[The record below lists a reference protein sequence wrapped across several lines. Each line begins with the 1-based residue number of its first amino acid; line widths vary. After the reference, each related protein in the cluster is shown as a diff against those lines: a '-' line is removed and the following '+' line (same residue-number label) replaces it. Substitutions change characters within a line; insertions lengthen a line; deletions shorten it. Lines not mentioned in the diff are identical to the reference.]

1 VEGQQL
7 TERVRELRGQGCT
20 PKQIARVLG
29 VSPATVAP
37 LVRGVAA
44 EQHAGEG
51 RAGARGTAATEFWV
65 SSGWSHGLAVEGGRR
80 WPDVPVDDGTS
91 GMVSVAAAREHGG
104 RKVSF
109 CGYLV
114 DVYCLGVKN
123 ALGPRRLDRRNL
135 PAFLAD
141 FFSAYDAPP
150 LAAQAELARDLV
162 FGAVEYA
169 RALGFEPHPDFE
181 ACAGHLGPWA
191 SPGAIRFGCDGKPR
205 FIQGPYDDPGPII
218 RTLEGSVGQ
227 GNFDFMVVA

>member
-1 VEGQQL
+1 MEGQQL
-7 TERVRELRGQGCT
+7 TERVRELRRQGCT

-29 VSPATVAP
+29 VPPATVAP
-37 LVRGVAA
+37 LVRRVAA

-65 SSGWSHGLAVEGGRR
+65 SPGWSHGLTVEGGRR

-91 GMVSVAAAREHGG
+91 GMVAVAAAREHGG

-150 LAAQAELARDLV
+150 LAAQDLAVQSRHVPAAQHAHWFHAHKHAEIIICGRDKAPEVLS
-162 FGAVEYA
+162 FYC
-169 RALGFEPHPDFE
+169 L
-181 ACAGHLGPWA
+181 LA
-191 SPGAIRFGCDGKPR
+191 SPLIKLKHIDTDASGMALSKGAP
-205 FIQGPYDDPGPII
+205 
-218 RTLEGSVGQ
+218 LS
-227 GNFDFMVVA
+227 